1 MEVKLDVVSFM
12 LRKGIDRKK
21 QREVKTV
28 RAMLIINPSSG
39 KEKAMDYE
47 ERAVGVLGKRH
58 DLVVIRYTEKAG
70 DATKFAAEACD
81 GTYETLL
88 AMGGD
93 GTINECVNGLA
104 EKKQQPAF
112 AFVPLGTVNDF
123 ARALQIPKKPKE
135 ALDLL
140 EGYHTKRVD
149 IGKLGNRYFMN
160 VLAVG
165 VIAEAVY
172 DVTPEEKSKYGHFAY
187 LREGAKAF
195 RNKTPFLLQ
204 MDADG
209 IEAYHDNAYMMLA
222 AMTNSVAGFEKFA
235 EQAKVDDHQF
245 HIFLL
250 KDLSI
255 PKAASIIPD
264 LVKGKLGANEQV
276 AYFKAKSIRV
286 QSDTKLVVNIDG
298 DEGVPLPFQAEV
310 LPEEIRVIVPKT
322 V

>member
-1 MEVKLDVVSFM
+1 
-12 LRKGIDRKK
+12 
-21 QREVKTV
+21 V

-47 ERAVGVLGKRH
+47 EKAVGILGNRH

-70 DATKFAAEACD
+70 DAAKFAAEACD

-93 GTINECVNGLA
+93 GTINECINGLA
-104 EKKQQPAF
+104 EKQQKPAF

-123 ARALQIPKKPKE
+123 ARALQIPKKPKK

-140 EGYHTKRVD
+140 ENYHTKRVD
-149 IGKLGNRYFMN
+149 IGKLGDRYFMN

-165 VIAEAVY
+165 IIAEAVY

-187 LREGAKAF
+187 LMEGAKAF
-195 RNKTPFLLQ
+195 RNKIPFQLQ
-204 MDADG
+204 LEVNG
-209 IEAYHDNAYMMLA
+209 EEAYHDKAYMMLA
-222 AMTNSVAGFEKFA
+222 AMTNSVAGIKNFA
-235 EQAKVDDHQF
+235 EQAEVDDHQL

-250 KDLSI
+250 KELSVS
-255 PKAASIIPD
+255 KAVSIIPD
-264 LVKGKLGANEQV
+264 LIKGNLDSNEQV

-286 QSDTKLVVNIDG
+286 QADTELVVNIDG

-310 LPEEIRVIVPKT
+310 LPEEIQVIVPKE